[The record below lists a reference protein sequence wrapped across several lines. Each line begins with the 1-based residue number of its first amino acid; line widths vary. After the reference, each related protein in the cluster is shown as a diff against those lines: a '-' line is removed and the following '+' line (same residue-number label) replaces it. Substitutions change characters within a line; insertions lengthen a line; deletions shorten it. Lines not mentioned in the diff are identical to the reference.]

1 MRHNKRRNTA
11 FLYEALIKE
20 LTKATVENE
29 SYKKSLILKALKK
42 YFNKGSVLRKEL
54 ELYNEITNIQELQQD
69 EARRLLE
76 AVKTRYEK
84 INRDKAYSLQSQL
97 IQVIN
102 KRVSPQVFSHFVP
115 NYKHL
120 ATLYQIFSPET
131 KLKDKVLLERNVIR
145 YMTLPSQT
153 RSDNPKV
160 SNATLKIFSE
170 KFNKAYG
177 DLHKEQRELL
187 AKYVSSFQDNGLE
200 LKAFLNEEIGRLKEE
215 VATIEKNESLKA
227 DLDLVEKSKK
237 VLEAIDAFSG
247 QLINEEMLMKML
259 KIQELAREIKSDE

>member
-54 ELYNEITNIQELQQD
+54 ELYNEITNIQELQQG

-76 AVKTRYEK
+76 AVKVQYEK
-84 INRDKAYSLQSQL
+84 INRDKAYSLQSKL

-102 KRVSPQVFSHFVP
+102 KRVSPQVFSHYVP

-131 KLKDKVLLERNVIR
+131 KLKDKVLLERKIVK
-145 YMTLPSQT
+145 YMTLPSKT
-153 RSDNPKV
+153 RVDTFKV
-160 SNATLKIFSE
+160 SSTTLKIFSE

-177 DLHKEQRELL
+177 NLHKEQRDLL

-215 VATIEKNESLKA
+215 IASIKESSNLKG
-227 DLDLVEKSKK
+227 DLDLIKKSKK
-237 VLEAIDAFSG
+237 VLEVIESFSG
-247 QLINEEMLMKML
+247 QLISEEMLRKVL